1 MVQHAERSG
10 LWVVNVL
17 CCALAV
23 AAAGCGGDG
32 ASSGSTATHT
42 SQLTISGTPSTQAQT
57 GKAYSFQPTV
67 VSSGGTVA
75 FTIQNKPPW
84 ATFSL
89 ATGQLSGTPSSAD
102 VGTYSNVGIS
112 ATNGASTASL
122 PSFSL
127 TVAQGGTVTLSWNV
141 PTTNTNGTPLT
152 DLAGYTID
160 YGTTSSALNQSVAVS
175 NPAATAYTV
184 QNLTSGT
191 WYFAITAVT
200 NSGTES
206 ALSNVVSTT
215 VQ

>member
-1 MVQHAERSG
+1 MQQTQWKG
-10 LWVVNVL
+10 LLTAKVL

-23 AAAGCGGDG
+23 SSVGCGGNG
-32 ASSGSTATHT
+32 GSSSPPAAQASELS
-42 SQLTISGTPSTQAQT
+42 ISGTPATRAEA
-57 GKAYSFQPTV
+57 GVAYSFRPTV
-67 VSSGGTVA
+67 QSSDGTVA
-75 FTIQNKPPW
+75 FSIQNKPSW
-84 ATFSL
+84 ATFSV
-89 ATGQLSGTPSSAD
+89 ATGQLTGTPTSAD

-112 ATNGASTASL
+112 ASNGVSTASL

-127 TVAQGGTVTLSWNV
+127 TVAQGGTVTLNWDV

-160 YGTTSSALNQSVAVS
+160 YGTNSSALNQSITIDS
-175 NPAATAYTV
+175 PMATAYTV

-200 NSGTES
+200 SNGARS

-215 VQ
+215 LQ